1 MDKTCCWM
9 VDLSAPM
16 ARPPSVTRGAIL
28 RGRASVVSLGIERAS
43 GRLRAVG
50 PSCVCVNASC
60 AREPLSLACS
70 PVRWRLGP
78 GRWRPGSLHVHV
90 NPMGGGLGALPTMP
104 PIGFSCALTGYCA
117 CSGVRARAACEAR
130 RRCAHI
136 ADHLAH
142 NTRLSAFFAE
152 VVCTLGATPTKA
164 TRGPPP
170 NGDLRC
176 ERCTVELG
184 LRRGRHQTGGIAP
197 IEARHAGDTPTQC
210 F

>member
-16 ARPPSVTRGAIL
+16 ARPPSATRGAIL

-184 LRRGRHQTGGIAP
+184 PRRGRHQTGGIAP